1 MKDDGGPAFPWEDVG
16 GLSQNPAASS
26 GMTLRDWFAGMALT
40 TQNHPG
46 MDLPDCPQRAAQ
58 LAYELADA
66 MIKARSK

>member
-1 MKDDGGPAFPWEDVG
+1 
-16 GLSQNPAASS
+16 
-26 GMTLRDWFAGMALT
+26 MTLRDWFAGMALT